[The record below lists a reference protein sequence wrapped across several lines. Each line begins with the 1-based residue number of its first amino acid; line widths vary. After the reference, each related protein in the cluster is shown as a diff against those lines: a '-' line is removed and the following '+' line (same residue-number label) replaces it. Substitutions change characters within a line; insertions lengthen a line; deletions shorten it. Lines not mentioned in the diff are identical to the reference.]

1 MEKNYESASDQYLN
15 TAWIEKLAL
24 DELNMEESGVISL
37 NEHLDPKL
45 YLEESSVNF
54 MNDLRDRFEV
64 YTTKFNQYRT
74 SAKGIGQIKIFKI
87 ANTVNDFML
96 FRNALRLVFSRR
108 ANDLI
113 SISFLSN
120 GKEIFSPRLRNE
132 DSIQNNAHEIKA
144 HIGPFNDI
152 SWKFRGEEFDRD
164 ALVRHYLSEFIRLS
178 SR

>member
-1 MEKNYESASDQYLN
+1 MENTHNTSEEYIN

-24 DELNMEESGVISL
+24 EELNMEESGVISL
-37 NEHLDPKL
+37 NEHLDPRL
-45 YLEESSVNF
+45 FLEESSINF
-54 MNDLRDRFEV
+54 MNNLRDRFEV
-64 YTTKFNQYRT
+64 YVTRFNQYRT
-74 SAKGIGQIKIFKI
+74 SAKGLGQIKIFKI

-96 FRNALRLVFSRR
+96 FRNSLRLVFSRKST
-108 ANDLI
+108 DLI

-132 DSIQNNAHEIKA
+132 DSIQNQSHEIKA

-152 SWKFRGEEFDRD
+152 SWKFRGEEFEVD

>member
-1 MEKNYESASDQYLN
+1 MEHTQNNSDQFIS

-24 DELNMEESGVISL
+24 EELNMEESGVISL
-37 NEHLDPKL
+37 NEHLDPRL
-45 YLEESSVNF
+45 FLEESSINF
-54 MNDLRDRFEV
+54 MNNLRDRFEV
-64 YTTKFNQYRT
+64 YVTKFNQYRT
-74 SAKGIGQIKIFKI
+74 SVKGLGQIKIFKI

-96 FRNALRLVFSRR
+96 FRNSLRLVFSRR
-108 ANDLI
+108 ATDLI

-132 DSIQNNAHEIKA
+132 DSIQNQGHEIKA

-152 SWKFRGEEFDRD
+152 TWRFRGESFDTD